1 MPGKEQS
8 FVLIG
13 LKKLIFAFIWTN
25 SVAKCNEIKFN

>member
-1 MPGKEQS
+1 MNDAGKEQS

-25 SVAKCNEIKFN
+25 NVNQM